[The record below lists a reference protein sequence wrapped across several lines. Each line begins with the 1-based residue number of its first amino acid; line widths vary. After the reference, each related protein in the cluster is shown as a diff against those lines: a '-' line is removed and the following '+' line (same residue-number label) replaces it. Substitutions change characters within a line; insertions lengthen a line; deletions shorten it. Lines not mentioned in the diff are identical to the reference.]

1 MIYEVYVD
9 GELLYYPDDKIY
21 AVFNSEMETALN
33 DSGTFSCDIPLT
45 NPAYGSIKNRI
56 SMVQVLRDGREIF
69 YGEVREIEENL
80 DRSKHIYAVGELSFL
95 YDSIQPQSRYQNR
108 TPQQFFTELINIHN
122 SQVEEKKQFQV
133 GIVTVVDP
141 NDSIYRYTNY
151 EDTLTAMRDK
161 LCDRLGGYLRVRKVN
176 GERYLDLVPLN
187 GYGKRCNQ
195 PIEFGYNLLE
205 YSKTGYGSSI
215 ATAVIPLGSRLE
227 ESEIDGLEA
236 YTTINDV
243 NGGKDY
249 VYIPE
254 AVEHFGWIKVVKR
267 WDDVTEPAN
276 LKRKAEEWLRANQY
290 ESLVFELNAVDLS
303 AMDLSIDSY
312 EVGDYA
318 NVLAVPYGMNTWFPV
333 QKKKT
338 YLQDLSKNYIS
349 LGTTQIKKYTDAVKA
364 GSKETGN
371 KIDGVNQT
379 ISQEIQ
385 ARKQQFEEEIRNG
398 SGLFHTNVPQP
409 NGSEIIYYHDKRDMK
424 DSQIL
429 MTFNTAG
436 FAVSPDG
443 GANWY
448 GLEVNGDFI
457 ANILSATGINAD
469 WIRTGALVANLI
481 QGGILTDKTGRSFWD
496 LDNGTMNVTGT
507 YTHTGVDG
515 KTCITIAGRRINFF
529 DWETESGI
537 VGGISSVKSSEDGG
551 ATGVSIFCKPD
562 MAVKIGISG
571 VEDTRVFNFLTVG
584 KEADINDAGIR
595 VAIKSGLNMTG
606 AKIVNCSDIELSSG
620 RMIKSA
626 TSDPVSFPQIT
637 NMYKSGNNVIV
648 TATDGTTGYITLTNV

>member
-9 GELLYYPDDKIY
+9 EKLLYYPDDKIH
-21 AVFNSEMETALN
+21 AIFNSEMETALN

-45 NPAYGSIKNRI
+45 NPAYESVKNRI
-56 SMVQVLRDGREIF
+56 SMVKVLKDGREVF

-176 GERYLDLVPLN
+176 GKRYLDLVPLD

-215 ATAVIPLGSRLE
+215 ATAVIPLGARLE

-236 YTTINDV
+236 YTTINTV
-243 NGGKDY
+243 NDGKDY

-254 AVEHFGWIKVVKR
+254 AVEHFGWIKVVQR

-276 LKRKAEEWLRANQY
+276 LKRKAEEWLRENQY

-318 NVLAVPYGMNTWFPV
+318 NVLAVPYGMDTWFPV

-349 LGTTQIKKYTDAVKA
+349 LGNTQIKKYTDAMKN
-364 GSKETGN
+364 GSKETGK
-371 KIDGVNQT
+371 KIDGVSQT

-385 ARKQQFEEEIRNG
+385 ARKQQFEEESRNG
-398 SGLFHTNVPQP
+398 SGLFGTSVPQP
-409 NGSEIIYYHDKRDMK
+409 NGSEITYYHDKRNMK

-436 FAVSPDG
+436 FAISSDG

-448 GLEVNGDFI
+448 GLEVTGDFI
-457 ANILSATGINAD
+457 ANILNATGVNAD

-481 QGGILTDKTGRSFWD
+481 QGGILTDKTGQSYWD
-496 LDNGTMNVTGT
+496 LDNGTLNVVGT
-507 YTHTGVDG
+507 YTHTGMDG
-515 KTCITIAGRRINFF
+515 KTCIRIAGRSIEFY
-529 DWETESGI
+529 DWETENEIIGRIAPIKST
-537 VGGISSVKSSEDGG
+537 VGD
-551 ATGVSIFCKPD
+551 D
-562 MAVKIGISG
+562 KIGISIFCEPG
-571 VEDTRVFNFLTVG
+571 RTIKLGIRGDERMVLNYLTVG
-584 KEADINDAGIR
+584 EDADVNGAGIR
-595 VAIKSGLNMTG
+595 IAINQGLNMRG
-606 AKIVNCSDIELSSG
+606 SKIVNCSDVELSSG
-620 RMIKSA
+620 RIIKSV
-626 TSDPVSFPQIT
+626 TSDPANFPQVT
-637 NMYKSGNNVIV
+637 NMYKSGNHIIV
-648 TATDGTTGYITLTNV
+648 TATDGTTGYIALTNM

>member
-9 GELLYYPDDKIY
+9 EKLLYYPDDKIH
-21 AVFNSEMETALN
+21 AIFNSEMETALN

-45 NPAYGSIKNRI
+45 NPAYESVKNRI
-56 SMVQVLRDGREIF
+56 SMVKVLKDGREVF

-176 GERYLDLVPLN
+176 GKRYLDLVPLD

-215 ATAVIPLGSRLE
+215 ATAVIPLGARLE

-236 YTTINDV
+236 YTTINTV
-243 NGGKDY
+243 NDGKDY

-254 AVEHFGWIKVVKR
+254 AVEHFGWIKVVQR

-276 LKRKAEEWLRANQY
+276 LKRKAEEWLRENQY

-318 NVLAVPYGMNTWFPV
+318 NVLAVPYGMDTWFPV

-349 LGTTQIKKYTDAVKA
+349 LGNTQIKKYTDAMKN
-364 GSKETGN
+364 GSKETG
-371 KIDGVNQT
+371 K
-379 ISQEIQ
+379 
-385 ARKQQFEEEIRNG
+385 K
-398 SGLFHTNVPQP
+398 
-409 NGSEIIYYHDKRDMK
+409 
-424 DSQIL
+424 
-429 MTFNTAG
+429 
-436 FAVSPDG
+436 
-443 GANWY
+443 
-448 GLEVNGDFI
+448 
-457 ANILSATGINAD
+457 
-469 WIRTGALVANLI
+469 
-481 QGGILTDKTGRSFWD
+481 
-496 LDNGTMNVTGT
+496 
-507 YTHTGVDG
+507 
-515 KTCITIAGRRINFF
+515 
-529 DWETESGI
+529 
-537 VGGISSVKSSEDGG
+537 
-551 ATGVSIFCKPD
+551 
-562 MAVKIGISG
+562 
-571 VEDTRVFNFLTVG
+571 
-584 KEADINDAGIR
+584 
-595 VAIKSGLNMTG
+595 
-606 AKIVNCSDIELSSG
+606 
-620 RMIKSA
+620 
-626 TSDPVSFPQIT
+626 
-637 NMYKSGNNVIV
+637 
-648 TATDGTTGYITLTNV
+648 